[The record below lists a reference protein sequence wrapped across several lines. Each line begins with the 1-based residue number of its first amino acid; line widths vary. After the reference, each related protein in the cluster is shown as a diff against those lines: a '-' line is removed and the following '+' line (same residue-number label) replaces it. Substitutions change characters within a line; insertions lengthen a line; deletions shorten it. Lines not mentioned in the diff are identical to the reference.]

1 VPIYFHTESIQFPFN
16 RRNLFKKWIR
26 LVVENHYRSTGSIN
40 IIFTSN
46 EYLLS
51 VNNEYLNHNYN
62 TDVITFEYNEE
73 KLISGD
79 IFVSVEQVKINA
91 ESFDNSFESELNR
104 VVIHGVLHL
113 LGFKDSTPDEKKEIR
128 EEEDKALALLNMVE

>member
-1 VPIYFHTESIQFPFN
+1 MPVYFHTESVQFSFN
-16 RRNLFKKWIR
+16 RRRLIKKWIR
-26 LVVENHYRSTGSIN
+26 LVIENHKNSTGSIN

-46 EYLLS
+46 NYLLS
-51 VNNEYLNHNYN
+51 VNKEYLNHNYN

-91 ESFDNSFESELNR
+91 ESFDNSFENELNR

-113 LGFKDSTPDEKKEIR
+113 LGFNDSTPDEKKEMR
-128 EEEDKALALLNMVE
+128 EEEDKALALLNTV

>member
-1 VPIYFHTESIQFPFN
+1 MPIYFHTESVKFTFN

-26 LVVENHYRSTGSIN
+26 LVVDKHNKSAGSIN

-51 VNNEYLNHNYN
+51 VNRKYLNHNYN

-91 ESFDNSFESELNR
+91 ESFKNLFEDELNR

-113 LGFKDSTPDEKKEIR
+113 LGFKDETPDEKKEIR
-128 EEEDKALALLNMVE
+128 REEDKALALLNTVE

>member
-1 VPIYFHTESIQFPFN
+1 MPIFFHTESVQFSFN

-26 LVVENHYRSTGSIN
+26 HIVEKHNKTSGSIN

-46 EYLLS
+46 DYLLS
-51 VNNEYLNHNYN
+51 VNQEYLNHNYN

-91 ESFDNSFESELNR
+91 ESFDTPFEDELNR

-113 LGFKDSTPDEKKEIR
+113 LGFKDASVDEKKEIR
-128 EEEDKALALLNMVE
+128 REEDKALALLNTVE

>member
-1 VPIYFHTESIQFPFN
+1 MPIYFHTEGVQFSFN

-26 LVVENHYRSTGSIN
+26 TVVDKHNKSCGSIN

-51 VNNEYLNHNYN
+51 VNRDYLNHNYH
-62 TDVITFEYNEE
+62 TDVITFGYNEE

-91 ESFDNSFESELNR
+91 LSFNFPFEEELSR

-113 LGFKDSTPDEKKEIR
+113 LGFRDEKPNEQKEIR
-128 EEEDKALALLNMVE
+128 RAEDIALALLNMVE

>member
-1 VPIYFHTESIQFPFN
+1 MPVFFHTEDLNFSFN
-16 RRNLFKKWIR
+16 RRRIFKKWIR
-26 LVVENHYRSTGSIN
+26 FIVEDHGFRLGSIN

-46 EYLLS
+46 EYLLAI
-51 VNNEYLNHNYN
+51 NKEYLNHNYY

-79 IFVSVEQVKINA
+79 IFVSVEQVRLNA
-91 ESFDNSFESELNR
+91 ITYPGSFESELNR

-113 LGFKDSTPDEKKEIR
+113 LGFKDSTAKEKENIR
-128 EEEDKALALLNMVE
+128 GEEDKALLLLNKVE

>member
-1 VPIYFHTESIQFPFN
+1 MPIYFHTESVKFTFN

-26 LVVENHYRSTGSIN
+26 LVVDKHNKSAGSIN

-51 VNNEYLNHNYN
+51 VNREYLNHNYN

-91 ESFDNSFESELNR
+91 ESFKNLFEDELNR

-113 LGFKDSTPDEKKEIR
+113 LGFMDNTVEEKNEIR
-128 EEEDKALALLNMVE
+128 REEDKALVLFNTVE

>member
-1 VPIYFHTESIQFPFN
+1 VPIYFHTESVKFTFN

-26 LVVENHYRSTGSIN
+26 LVVDKHNKSAGSIN

-51 VNNEYLNHNYN
+51 VNRKYLNHNYN

-91 ESFDNSFESELNR
+91 ESFKNLFEDELNR

-113 LGFKDSTPDEKKEIR
+113 LGFKDETPDEKKEIR
-128 EEEDKALALLNMVE
+128 REEDKALALLNTVE

>member
-1 VPIYFHTESIQFPFN
+1 MI
-16 RRNLFKKWIR
+16 
-26 LVVENHYRSTGSIN
+26 ENHSKSTKSIN

-51 VNNEYLNHNYN
+51 INKEYLNHNYH
-62 TDVITFEYNEE
+62 TDVITFEYNDE

-79 IFVSVEQVKINA
+79 IFVSVEQVRINA
-91 ESFDNSFESELNR
+91 LNYQKSFENELSR

-113 LGFKDSTPDEKKEIR
+113 LGYNDTLPQDVKEIR
-128 EEEDKALALLNMVE
+128 KEEDDALMLLNQ